1 MPDIQ
6 MCRGQDCEVA
16 DNCYRCPLSGTV
28 AHTHQV
34 WGPIPGHDHTCRS
47 YSPVWQNDM
56 PTLEQRLMRVV
67 EYFCAHL
74 GAKESTRN
82 NFTAAEMK
90 AYIAASFFETIAW
103 NENNNPQLGDEIVA
117 WLKDC
122 IVDSDDVFAV
132 IENNILGVIC
142 LMDTHDGGTRY
153 IDQVVQHF
161 DKPKPALTV
170 VRGNGTVN

>member
-6 MCRGQDCEVA
+6 MCPGNGCSVQT
-16 DNCYRCPLSGTV
+16 NCYRCPSSGTV
-28 AHTHQV
+28 AHTRQA
-34 WGPIPGHDHTCRS
+34 WGGVPGHDHTCPS
-47 YSPVWQNDM
+47 YSPVWREEM

-67 EYFCAHL
+67 EYFCAYL

-90 AYIAASFFETIAW
+90 TYIADSFCNAISYIHESDLA
-103 NENNNPQLGDEIVA
+103 DEIVS
-117 WLKDC
+117 WLRSSM
-122 IVDSDDVFAV
+122 VDSTDVFEV
-132 IENNILGVIC
+132 IENNLLGVIC

-161 DKPKPALTV
+161 DKPKPKLTILQ
-170 VRGNGTVN
+170 GNGTVN